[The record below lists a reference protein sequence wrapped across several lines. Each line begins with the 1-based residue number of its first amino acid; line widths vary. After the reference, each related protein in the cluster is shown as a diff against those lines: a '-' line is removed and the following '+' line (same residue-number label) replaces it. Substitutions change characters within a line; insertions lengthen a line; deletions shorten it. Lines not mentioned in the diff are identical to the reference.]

1 MKLLKADNYQTWFI
15 EEAGQGVLIDPWLSN
30 QLQPDN
36 SIFIQRKRNQACLLG
51 NKDYEKVQA
60 IIVTAPFEDHLHI
73 ESIKL
78 FPKSVNIYT
87 SKFIKKLLLRA
98 GVANDIYIIN
108 EEGVDIGSIN
118 FKALPTGFPY
128 HPATFALLIEDSKGN
143 RIFHEGHI
151 VRFKYLMKNNIKADV
166 AILTAEEVKLFG
178 FLRLGMDYKR
188 TLKACNILGAKEL
201 FITGSNPEKTT
212 GFISKFLLIRSL
224 EREKIQAKISVHDQA
239 GNFINLD

>member
-1 MKLLKADNYQTWFI
+1 MKLLKADNYQTWLI
-15 EEAGQGVLIDPWLSN
+15 EEADIAVLIDPWLSK

-36 SIFIQRKRNQACLLG
+36 SIFIQRKKSQASLL
-51 NKDYEKVQA
+51 NDEDYEKVQA
-60 IIVTAPFEDHLHI
+60 IIITAPFEDHLHI
-73 ESIKL
+73 ESIKS
-78 FPKSVNIYT
+78 FPKSVKIYT
-87 SKFIKKLLLRA
+87 SKFIKRLLLRA

-108 EEGVDIGSIN
+108 EDGVDIGSIN
-118 FKALPTGFPY
+118 IRTLPTGFPY
-128 HPATFALLIEDSKGN
+128 HPATIALLIEDSKGN

-151 VRFKYLMKNNIKADV
+151 ARFKYLMKNNIKADV

-188 TLKACNILGAKEL
+188 TLKACDILGAKEL

-212 GFISKFLLIRSL
+212 GFISKFLLIRSI
-224 EREKIQAKISVHDQA
+224 EREKIQAKINLHDQA

>member
-1 MKLLKADNYQTWFI
+1 MKLLKADNYQTWLI
-15 EEAGQGVLIDPWLSN
+15 EEADIAVLIDPWLSK

-36 SIFIQRKRNQACLLG
+36 SIFIQRKKSQASLL
-51 NKDYEKVQA
+51 NDEDYEKVQA
-60 IIVTAPFEDHLHI
+60 IIITAPFKDHLHI
-73 ESIKL
+73 ESIKS
-78 FPKSVNIYT
+78 FPKSVKIYT
-87 SKFIKKLLLRA
+87 SKFIKRLLLRA

-108 EEGVDIGSIN
+108 EDGVDIGSIN
-118 FKALPTGFPY
+118 IRALPTGFPY

-143 RIFHEGHI
+143 RVFHEGHI
-151 VRFKYLMKNNIKADV
+151 ARFKYLMKNNIKADV

-188 TLKACNILGAKEL
+188 TLKACDILGAKEL

-212 GFISKFLLIRSL
+212 GFISKFLLIRSI
-224 EREKIQAKISVHDQA
+224 EREKIQAKINLHDQA

>member
-1 MKLLKADNYQTWFI
+1 MKLLKADNYQTWLI
-15 EEAGQGVLIDPWLSN
+15 EEADIAVLIDPWLSK

-36 SIFIQRKRNQACLLG
+36 SIFIQRKKSQASLL
-51 NKDYEKVQA
+51 NDEDYEKVQA
-60 IIVTAPFEDHLHI
+60 IIITAPFKDHLHI
-73 ESIKL
+73 ESIKS
-78 FPKSVNIYT
+78 FTKSVKIYT
-87 SKFIKKLLLRA
+87 SKFIKRLLLRA

-108 EEGVDIGSIN
+108 EDGVDIGSIN
-118 FKALPTGFPY
+118 IRALPTGFPY

-151 VRFKYLMKNNIKADV
+151 ARFKYLMKNNIKADV

-188 TLKACNILGAKEL
+188 TLKACDILGAKEL

-212 GFISKFLLIRSL
+212 GFISKFLLIRSI
-224 EREKIQAKISVHDQA
+224 EREKIQAKINLHDQA

>member
-15 EEAGQGVLIDPWLSN
+15 EEADQGVLIDPWLSN

-60 IIVTAPFEDHLHI
+60 IIITAPFKDHLHI
-73 ESIKL
+73 ESIKS

-108 EEGVDIGSIN
+108 AEGVDIGLIN

-128 HPATFALLIEDSKGN
+128 HPATFALLIEDRKGN

-151 VRFKYLMKNNIKADV
+151 ARFKYLMKNNIKADV

-178 FLRLGMDYKR
+178 FLRWEWIIKG
-188 TLKACNILGAKEL
+188 
-201 FITGSNPEKTT
+201 P
-212 GFISKFLLIRSL
+212 
-224 EREKIQAKISVHDQA
+224 
-239 GNFINLD
+239 

>member
-1 MKLLKADNYQTWFI
+1 MKLLKADNYQTWLI
-15 EEAGQGVLIDPWLSN
+15 EEADIAVLIDPWLSK

-36 SIFIQRKRNQACLLG
+36 SIFIQRKKSQASLL
-51 NKDYEKVQA
+51 NDEDYEKVQA
-60 IIVTAPFEDHLHI
+60 IIITAPFEDHLHI
-73 ESIKL
+73 ESIKS
-78 FPKSVNIYT
+78 FPKSVKIYT
-87 SKFIKKLLLRA
+87 SKFIKRLLLRA

-108 EEGVDIGSIN
+108 EDGIDIGSIN
-118 FKALPTGFPY
+118 IRALPTGFPY

-151 VRFKYLMKNNIKADV
+151 ARFKYLMKNNIKADV

-188 TLKACNILGAKEL
+188 TVKACDILGAKEL

-212 GFISKFLLIRSL
+212 GFISKFLLIRSI
-224 EREKIQAKISVHDQA
+224 EREKIQAKINLHDQA